1 MFQEMG
7 IAFEVMPADLDERM
21 ADGETPVEFAV
32 RAAEEKWLETA
43 TRLERDGRK
52 PWVVSADTIVVL
64 DDSVMTK
71 PQDREDAVRMLRELS
86 GRTHMVVTG
95 WMVGRLRDTCVVR
108 HTQTSVTFHDLT
120 GEQIDGYVSTG
131 EGMDKAGSYAI
142 QEIGAF
148 LVKRIEGDYFNVV
161 GLPISQVVRAL
172 IEFGAIKPD
181 FPGR

>member
-108 HTQTSVTFHDLT
+108 HTQTSVTFHYLT

-148 LVKRIEGDYFNVV
+148 LVERIEGDYFNVV
-161 GLPISQVVRAL
+161 GLPISQVVRVLIDLGAL
-172 IEFGAIKPD
+172 KPD

>member
-1 MFQEMG
+1 MFEEMG
-7 IAFEVMPADLDERM
+7 IAFEVMPADVDERM
-21 ADGETPVEFAV
+21 LDGETPVEFAV
-32 RAAEEKWLETA
+32 RAAKEKWLEVA
-43 TRLERDGRK
+43 IRLEREGRT

-64 DDSVMTK
+64 DDVVMTK
-71 PQDREDAVRMLRELS
+71 PRDGEDATRMLHELS
-86 GRTHMVVTG
+86 GRTHTVVTG
-95 WMVGRLRDTCVVR
+95 WMVGRCKDKPVAQ
-108 HTQTSVTFHDLT
+108 HTRTSVTFHELT

-161 GLPISQVVRAL
+161 GLPISLVVRTLMELGAL
-172 IEFGAIKPD
+172 AQD

>member
-1 MFQEMG
+1 M
-7 IAFEVMPADLDERM
+7 V
-21 ADGETPVEFAV
+21 DGETPVEFAV

-43 TRLERDGRK
+43 TRLEREGRT
-52 PWVVSADTIVVL
+52 PWVISADTIVVL
-64 DDSVMTK
+64 DGVVMTK
-71 PQDREDAVRMLRELS
+71 PKDREDAARMLRDLS
-86 GRTHMVVTG
+86 GRTHIVVTG
-95 WMVGRLRDTCVVR
+95 WKVGRLRDKLIVR
-108 HTQTSVTFHDLT
+108 DTQTSVTFHELT
-120 GEQIDGYVSTG
+120 DEQIDGYVSTG

-172 IEFGAIKPD
+172 IELGALEPN